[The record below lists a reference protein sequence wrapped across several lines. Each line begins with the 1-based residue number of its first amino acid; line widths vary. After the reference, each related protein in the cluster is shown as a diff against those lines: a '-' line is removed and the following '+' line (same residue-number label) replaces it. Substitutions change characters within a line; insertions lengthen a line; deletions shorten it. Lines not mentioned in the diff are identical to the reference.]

1 MYTSKGERDVSWFEP
16 LPTVSLAMLDAAG
29 LTSNACI
36 VDIGGGESRLID
48 ELIRRGLT
56 CLAVLDVSRAALE
69 RAQARLGDAAG
80 LPIWIAAD
88 ITDEWTLKP
97 MDAWHDRAVFH
108 FLTES
113 EDRARY
119 VEHVK
124 QTVKVGGTVIIA
136 TFAPDGPE
144 KCSGLRVMRYSP
156 ESLARELGDDFSIVQ
171 ALPHVHQTP
180 WGTTQS
186 FQYSRFVHLRAAAK

>member
-1 MYTSKGERDVSWFEP
+1 M
-16 LPTVSLAMLDAAG
+16 
-29 LTSNACI
+29 
-36 VDIGGGESRLID
+36 
-48 ELIRRGLT
+48 
-56 CLAVLDVSRAALE
+56 
-69 RAQARLGDAAG
+69 
-80 LPIWIAAD
+80 
-88 ITDEWTLKP
+88 
-97 MDAWHDRAVFH
+97 FH

-144 KCSGLRVMRYSP
+144 KCSGLPVMRYSP

-180 WGTTQS
+180 WGTAPVVPVFPFRSPACGTQMTCEERYLS
-186 FQYSRFVHLRAAAK
+186 STAITWAG